1 MKYLSSV
8 LFYNLK
14 EHCSI
19 NLNHLNQINFISS
32 NNYECKLSDGRS
44 IEINAMER
52 NKLIKYLGENS

>member
-1 MKYLSSV
+1 MD
-8 LFYNLK
+8 F
-14 EHCSI
+14 
-19 NLNHLNQINFISS
+19 SS